1 MKKRY
6 KRVSHNISKMKK
18 IYKSLYEWFKQADY
32 DLKTAQTLFQSG
44 RYIYTVFFCHL
55 SVEKALKGVYAKI
68 LKKDPPKVH
77 NLNYLLDQ
85 INIKQLPDDIKK
97 MINYLNDIS
106 VPSRYPEE
114 LSTLIKHYKKQKSEK
129 ILNNTKQL
137 LLWLKKK

>member
-1 MKKRY
+1 
-6 KRVSHNISKMKK
+6 MKK

-97 MINYLNDIS
+97 MINS
-106 VPSRYPEE
+106 P
-114 LSTLIKHYKKQKSEK
+114 
-129 ILNNTKQL
+129 
-137 LLWLKKK
+137 